1 MEYGYSFDDEA
12 PRYELRTL
20 WFLLGVVVF
29 AFSVLIVASI
39 VNGAGSGRVHLS
51 EPTTRQEQI
60 APAKAPASRGVSPG
74 ATPLPARPLNNKG
87 G

>member
-29 AFSVLIVASI
+29 AFSVLIVASF
-39 VNGAGSGRVHLS
+39 VNGAGSGRVHLT
-51 EPTTRQEQI
+51 EPVTRQQQV
-60 APAKAPASRGVSPG
+60 APKAPVSRGVSPG

-87 G
+87 A